1 MSVGKSFAG
10 AFCGVLLLAF
20 AGCGG
25 AMNSVPQVANTV
37 PQDASAIRP
46 DTVPKIGGTYDG
58 SISETEGSKTATGT
72 VQIVINQNIRKIS
85 GTVTPTIDGHSAH
98 LTFSG
103 SVRGTKH
110 GARLTYTIYDPK
122 GRSASGK
129 ATVRGTSLNGTAYVP
144 ASGSQPAVSIT
155 FNTKKQ

>member
-1 MSVGKSFAG
+1 MSIGKSFAG
-10 AFCGVLLLAF
+10 AFCGALLLAF

-25 AMNSVPQVANTV
+25 VTSSVPQDTNAV
-37 PQDASAIRP
+37 PYGASAVQP

-72 VQIVINQNIRKIS
+72 VEIVINQNARKIS
-85 GTVTPTIDGHSAH
+85 GTVTPTIDGHTAQ

-103 SVRGTKH
+103 SVRATKH
-110 GARLTYTIYDPK
+110 GARLSYTIFDPK
-122 GRSASGK
+122 GRSATGK

-144 ASGSQPAVSIT
+144 PSGSQPAVTIK